1 MVRGLTLLLVAL
13 AAASA
18 SASPLR
24 LQVTGD
30 ACDFASLEPQ
40 LAQMLGAD
48 PVDANASASVQIEIT
63 NASEAHVSFDDA
75 DGHVRGPRVVTAA
88 NCRDLVKSVAIVIAT
103 ALPDVQAEPPGSD
116 SEPQAVVAEPVS
128 TSTPTVST
136 ISLAPVA
143 AEVDV
148 APASNERSHSHT
160 DVYAAGAAGIA
171 STGADGQAIIGVRV
185 RRNAASISAEIR
197 GDAPQ
202 QFSADR
208 MGSVDVSR
216 AQLSLSP
223 CMSFGAFAACAV
235 AGAGTIHGSGAG
247 LTSAREA
254 YTPLLTAG
262 LRMTWEQ
269 PLTRRIALRIHVDAD
284 ALLTMTR
291 FDVDNMTVWQSPRF
305 EASAG
310 LGVLAHFP

>member
-1 MVRGLTLLLVAL
+1 MVRGLTMVLVAF
-13 AAASA
+13 AAVPV
-18 SASPLR
+18 SASPVR

-48 PVDANASASVQIEIT
+48 PVDATAPASVQIDVT
-63 NASEAHVSFDDA
+63 NALEAHVSFDD
-75 DGHVRGPRVVTAA
+75 GNGLVRGPRVVTAA
-88 NCRDLVKSVAIVIAT
+88 SCNELVKSVAIVIAT
-103 ALPDVQAEPPGSD
+103 ALPDVQPTPT
-116 SEPQAVVAEPVS
+116 PVAEPVQE
-128 TSTPTVST
+128 TAPTPPRIVLEPSPT
-136 ISLAPVA
+136 
-143 AEVDV
+143 EVDV
-148 APASNERSHSHT
+148 APAVIVPSRSRT
-160 DVYAAGAAGIA
+160 DVYAAGAAGITSA
-171 STGADGQAIIGVRV
+171 GADGQAIIGVRI
-185 RRNAASISAEIR
+185 RRNAASISAELR

-202 QFSADR
+202 QFSANR
-208 MGSVDVSR
+208 MGTIDVAR
-216 AQLSLSP
+216 AQISLSP
-223 CMSFGAFAACAV
+223 CMSFGPFAACAV

-284 ALLTMTR
+284 ALLTTTR
-291 FDVDNMTVWQSPRF
+291 FDVDNMTVWQSARF

>member
-1 MVRGLTLLLVAL
+1 MVRGLTTLLVAL
-13 AAASA
+13 AAGTA

-30 ACDFASLEPQ
+30 TCDFGSLEPQ

-48 PVDANASASVQIEIT
+48 PVDSNAVASVQIDVT
-63 NASEAHVSFDDA
+63 NASEAHVSFDD
-75 DGHVRGPRVVTAA
+75 GNGLVRGPRVVTAA
-88 NCRDLVKSVAIVIAT
+88 SCNDLVKSVAIVIAT
-103 ALPDVQAEPPGSD
+103 ALPDVQAEPPS
-116 SEPQAVVAEPVS
+116 VVAEPVQAL
-128 TSTPTVST
+128 TPTPPT
-136 ISLAPVA
+136 IALGPVRM
-143 AEVDV
+143 EVDE
-148 APASNERSHSHT
+148 APAVNEPSHSRM

-171 STGADGQAIIGVRV
+171 STGADGQAIIGVSV

-202 QFSADR
+202 QFSAER
-208 MGSVDVSR
+208 MGNIDVAR
-216 AQLSLSP
+216 AQISLSP
-223 CMSFGAFAACAV
+223 CMSFGPFAACAV
-235 AGAGTIHGSGAG
+235 AGAGTIHGFGAG

-269 PLTRRIALRIHVDAD
+269 PLSSRIALRIHLDAD
-284 ALLTMTR
+284 ALLTTTR